1 MKTLAVG
8 DNSLTISDNSLTI
21 VDAAELSVCVH
32 LRHWTSPT
40 HQTGGP
46 PSSKLRLGWEPP
58 PPSTTCLPWTWPP
71 SSGVA
76 PREWSTLGKNTEIEG
91 YGHCHG

>member
-40 HQTGGP
+40 HQTGWPTLLQTKAWMGA
-46 PSSKLRLGWEPP
+46 SSSSFFHLPAMDLASLKWGGTQRVVNLRQ
-58 PPSTTCLPWTWPP
+58 
-71 SSGVA
+71 
-76 PREWSTLGKNTEIEG
+76 K
-91 YGHCHG
+91 Y